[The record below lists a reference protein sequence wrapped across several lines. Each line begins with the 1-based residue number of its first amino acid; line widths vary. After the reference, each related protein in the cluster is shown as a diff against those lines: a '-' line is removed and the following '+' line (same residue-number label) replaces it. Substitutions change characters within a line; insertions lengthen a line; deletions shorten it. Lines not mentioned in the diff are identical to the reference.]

1 MTWFLS
7 GLLVAALVFQVW
19 VTVRLWRTDWFERA
33 EKVAQSKLIWLLPI
47 LGAVMVYSVITDEE
61 DPQGPTSYL
70 KG

>member
-1 MTWFLS
+1 MTWFLA
-7 GLLVAALVFQVW
+7 LLLAAAVAFQIW

-47 LGAVMVYSVITDEE
+47 LGAVMVYSVIADEE
-61 DPQGPTSYL
+61 EPPRPTSYL